1 MEKEKIVLQENS
13 EAQEN
18 WETYSGM
25 RLGTA
30 AKSLQQLMNAS
41 AAKNIK
47 PYLVGGLK
55 TVNLYPLVT
64 NFIRCV

>member
-13 EAQEN
+13 KAQEN
-18 WETYSGM
+18 WETYSGIQ
-25 RLGTA
+25 LGTA
-30 AKSLQQLMNAS
+30 TKPLQQLMNAS

-47 PYLVGGLK
+47 RYLVSGLK

-64 NFIRCV
+64 NFNRCV

>member
-13 EAQEN
+13 KAQEN
-18 WETYSGM
+18 WETYGEIQ
-25 RLGTA
+25 LETA
-30 AKSLQQLMNAS
+30 VKSLQQLMNAS

-47 PYLVGGLK
+47 PYLVSDLK